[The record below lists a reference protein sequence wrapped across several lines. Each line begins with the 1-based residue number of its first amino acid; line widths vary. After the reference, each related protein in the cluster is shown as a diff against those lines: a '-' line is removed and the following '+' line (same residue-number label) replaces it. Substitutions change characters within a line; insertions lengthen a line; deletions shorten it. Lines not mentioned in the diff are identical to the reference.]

1 MQDIVSSQGY
11 VILPGKHA
19 VVSTGTNHVTIPEG
33 YYGLIVP
40 VTGILI
46 KYGIEPAGTV
56 VTESG
61 EVRAVVFN
69 RSSKDVYVIKP
80 GYRVAQMVLIKINNV

>member
-1 MQDIVSSQGY
+1 MQDIVSSHGH

-19 VVSTGTNHVTIPEG
+19 VVSTHVTIPEG

-46 KYGIEPAGTV
+46 KYGIEPAGTI

-61 EVRAVVFN
+61 EAKAVVFN
-69 RSSKDVYVIKP
+69 RSSRDAYVIKP